1 MAFHRWRGVCFG
13 VGAMTPTFQKTAL
26 VASLCCFALT
36 ACPPPPGACDATGM
50 GSIVVTFSGLPAE
63 VMGKA
68 VLRGPTEQTVT
79 AGQTLMVGS
88 GNWAVSAELVTV
100 SDPVVRTVYAGRVS
114 APNFCLGRGATQ
126 AVDIAWSK
134 VPTSNRLWVGNSSGG
149 TGNLHGFDS
158 AALRATGTTAS
169 AWNQD
174 VGGSA
179 GAAFDREGNL
189 WALGNTTVDPL
200 VVRFGAQAFATAV
213 RPMPDR
219 RIDLAAVQCFPRGSA
234 LAFDPSGNLYIASP
248 CQKEVYRLNAG
259 QLESAMPM
267 PALTLKGFQS
277 PSALAF
283 DKAGNLFVGDNG
295 GDEVVRYEAS
305 ALGGSAPMPTVK
317 LKARRSTMPADT
329 SVFGVTALAFDLTG
343 NLWAFDFGSSN
354 VVYAFPAAELSG
366 MGTKSV
372 QPLVRMTVS
381 VTGIPE
387 GLAFDEGG
395 GLWVPLRPGDV
406 VRFSPDQLTV
416 STGAAAPT
424 PPDRTVTGSALGYA
438 RDPAFYPAPKGLP
451 LFHAL
456 P

>member
-1 MAFHRWRGVCFG
+1 MRTQLLQATL
-13 VGAMTPTFQKTAL
+13 GAVLAM
-26 VASLCCFALT
+26 SLL
-36 ACPPPPGACDATGM
+36 ACPPPPGACDTSGTGA
-50 GSIVVTFSGLPAE
+50 IVLTVSGLPE
-63 VMGKA
+63 GVMPR
-68 VLRGPTEQTVT
+68 VTLQGPSEQTVT
-79 AGQTLMVGS
+79 MAQTLMVGS
-88 GNWAVSAELVTV
+88 GNWAVTADVATA

-114 APNFCLGRGATQ
+114 APNFCLKPGATQ
-126 AVDIAWSK
+126 AVEVAFSK
-134 VPTSNRLWVGNSSGG
+134 VPTSNRLWVGNGSGG

-158 AALRATGTTAS
+158 ASLRMTNTAAS

-174 VGGSA
+174 VAGSA
-179 GAAFDREGNL
+179 GGAFDREGNL

-200 VVRFGAQAFATAV
+200 IVRFPAEAFGAAS

-219 RIDLAAVQCFPRGSA
+219 RIDVAAIRCFPRASA
-234 LAFDPSGNLYIASP
+234 LAFDRAGNLYVASP
-248 CQKEVYRLNAG
+248 CQKEVYRLDAA
-259 QLESAMPM
+259 QLTSAMPM
-267 PALTLKGFQS
+267 PALTLTGFDS

-283 DKAGNLFVGDNG
+283 DRAGNLFVGDSG
-295 GDEVVRYEAS
+295 AEEVVRYEAA
-305 ALGGSAPMPTVK
+305 ALAGSSPMPTVK

-329 SVFGVTALAFDLTG
+329 SVFGVNALAFDATG

-354 VVYAFPAAELSG
+354 VVYHFPAGELTGSG
-366 MGTKSV
+366 VKSL
-372 QPLVRMTVS
+372 QPGVRMTVS

-395 GLWVPLRPGDV
+395 GLWMPLRQGDV

-424 PPDRTVTGSALGYA
+424 QPERTVTGSALGYA
-438 RDPAFYPAPKGLP
+438 RDPVFFPAPSGLP